1 MDIIF
6 ETIIILIFRYP
17 GAGIR
22 WLISRIWKSNKK
34 FKEFLNEDSY
44 TNGIIAL
51 LFQLHISIP
60 KNKKIL
66 LPTPYIIHC

>member
-1 MDIIF
+1 MEIIL

-34 FKEFLNEDSY
+34 FKEFLKEDSY
-44 TNGIIAL
+44 LNGTIGLLVLALII
-51 LFQLHISIP
+51 ISITYI
-60 KNKKIL
+60 NSKK
-66 LPTPYIIHC
+66 

>member
-1 MDIIF
+1 MEIIL

-34 FKEFLNEDSY
+34 FKEFLKEDSY
-44 TNGIIAL
+44 LNGIIGLLVLAL
-51 LFQLHISIP
+51 IIVSITYI
-60 KNKKIL
+60 NSKK
-66 LPTPYIIHC
+66 

>member
-1 MDIIF
+1 MEIIL

-34 FKEFLNEDSY
+34 FKEFLKEDSY
-44 TNGIIAL
+44 LNGIIGLLVLAL
-51 LFQLHISIP
+51 IIISITYI
-60 KNKKIL
+60 NSKK
-66 LPTPYIIHC
+66 

>member
-1 MDIIF
+1 MEIIF

-34 FKEFLNEDSY
+34 FKDFLKEDAY
-44 TNGIIAL
+44 LNGITGLLVLAL
-51 LFQLHISIP
+51 IIILITYINS
-60 KNKKIL
+60 KK
-66 LPTPYIIHC
+66 